1 MARTFVTNPL
11 TGRIIQVGRTT
22 FNRLI
27 FDAYDYINGELV
39 RRESALPIPPREYY
53 YNILTGR
60 RILAGSRRYY
70 ELIRA
75 NWDIEED
82 YYLIP
87 PWMEDNVAQ
96 EVMNGDRRRNLLQ
109 RSDNNNN
116 RQHQPVTYEQIMAT
130 HRDTLINLNITLC
143 RECFYP
149 LKPEDGEYCNDC
161 KP

>member
-11 TGRIIQVGRTT
+11 TLRIIQVEGTT

-27 FDAYDYINGELV
+27 FDAYDYINGELI
-39 RRESALPIPPREYY
+39 RRESAPPIPPRDYY
-53 YNILTGR
+53 YNTLTSR

-87 PWMEDNVAQ
+87 PWMEDDVVQ
-96 EVMNGDRRRNLLQ
+96 EFINGNRRRNLPQ
-109 RSDNNNN
+109 RE
-116 RQHQPVTYEQIMAT
+116 RPVTYEDIMNR
-130 HRDTLINLNITLC
+130 HENTLAELNITLC
-143 RECFYP
+143 KNCLIPIKKEN
-149 LKPEDGEYCNDC
+149 DTNTEYCEDC
-161 KP
+161 ILTRQ